1 MRSSTSNSEAP
12 ALRNNNPGSSIV
24 RVDVYLLLAVL
35 ALTCIGI
42 EAGMWWYTHKA
53 SRYVLNF
60 EADYNQAVAL
70 RHGRTAKSVLIAGNS
85 TLRRGVD
92 MDALRSKIGPDYECH
107 ALAIESTTYLDW
119 YFALKE
125 LFHRGAQPD
134 YVVLILP
141 ANNVLELF
149 PLPDFSAYYLV
160 GTRDILALS
169 RAENL
174 RATAAS
180 ELFVEHFSAFYTSR
194 SALRLAVKRHLFPG
208 FESMAT
214 RYMKQ
219 GTGRPP
225 AVATT
230 RMRDLK
236 ALCERNR
243 TTMVFVVP
251 PTNRPDETAA
261 SEVLALARE
270 ARLAAAMP
278 VPDAALTADY
288 YSDGFHLNNV
298 GRDLFTDKLASYLR
312 RELVSQAETAAV
324 MQDSQNDP
332 NHLPPTDSGNKRAN
346 TQIDGPRR

>member
-1 MRSSTSNSEAP
+1 M
-12 ALRNNNPGSSIV
+12 
-24 RVDVYLLLAVL
+24 L
-35 ALTCIGI
+35 ALTCAGI
-42 EAGMWWYTHKA
+42 EAGTWWYTHKA
-53 SRYVLNF
+53 SRYVRNF
-60 EADYNQAVAL
+60 EVEYNQAVVL
-70 RHGRTAKSVLIAGNS
+70 KHGKAAKTVLIAGNS
-85 TLRRGVD
+85 TLRQGVN
-92 MDALRSKIGPDYECH
+92 MEALRSKLGPDYECH
-107 ALAIESTTYLDW
+107 VLAIESTTYLDW

-125 LFHRGAQPD
+125 LFRRGAQPD

-160 GTRDILALS
+160 GTGDIFALA

-180 ELFVEHFSAFYTSR
+180 DLFVEHFSAFYSSR
-194 SALRLAVKRHLFPG
+194 SALRLAVKKHLFPG

-214 RYMKQ
+214 KYMKQ
-219 GTGRPP
+219 GAGRPP
-225 AVATT
+225 AVAAS

-243 TTMVFVVP
+243 TTPVFVVP

-278 VPDAALTADY
+278 VPDVALTADY
-288 YSDGFHLNNV
+288 YSDGFHLNSM

-312 RELVSQAETAAV
+312 RELVNQEDTTAV
-324 MQDSQNDP
+324 MQNSESDP
-332 NHLPPTDSGNKRAN
+332 SHLSPLPTDPRMKRSN
-346 TQIDGPRR
+346 SQSDSPRR